1 MTTRLEKLPDA
12 EGEEKQ
18 DRPRLVSVKRTTG
31 TERPK
36 ASLFERE
43 ARVCDANSEV
53 QGASS
58 EIKTVLRQ
66 VLPQNGKAILFGS
79 QARGDAGENSDWDIL
94 ILLDKQKLDA
104 TDYDEISYP
113 LRELGWKMK
122 ACINPVMY
130 TLKDWMKYS
139 FSPFYYNVTK
149 DGVELV

>member
-1 MTTRLEKLPDA
+1 MSK
-12 EGEEKQ
+12 K
-18 DRPRLVSVKRTTG
+18 
-31 TERPK
+31 
-36 ASLFERE
+36 
-43 ARVCDANSEV
+43 NSTIL
-53 QGASS
+53 QS
-58 EIKTVLRQ
+58 IKTVLRQ

-139 FSPFYYNVTK
+139 FSPFYHNVTK